1 MGAKGRKKSQ
11 KAKVK
16 TVEKKI
22 AVQQYEED
30 EDDNFDLETMEKM
43 LGNDDNSEEESGD
56 DDSAAQDFMDDD
68 GEEEEEGEGE
78 DDDDQEENYD
88 EPEEKVEELDSDDD
102 EKQYEDEDDEEDT
115 DTEETDIALPNDSS
129 DNIIEG
135 DENCTL
141 DLRNLLSINSHQVN
155 HRLLYQQKAK
165 DQSKDG
171 DDVAT
176 ICTTGMMKANE
187 DYLLQKASEGCSQL
201 LAGLWSLEKEK
212 SEAGPMAVL
221 PTYCQIVT
229 PRELVSYTIIAYFLL
244 SQIIE

>member
-1 MGAKGRKKSQ
+1 MGDKGSKKSQ
-11 KAKVK
+11 KAKVQK
-16 TVEKKI
+16 VEKKI
-22 AVQQYEED
+22 DVQQYEED
-30 EDDNFDLETMEKM
+30 EDDNFDLEAMEKM
-43 LGNDDNSEEESGD
+43 LGKDDNSEEESGD
-56 DDSAAQDFMDDD
+56 NDSADQYFMD
-68 GEEEEEGEGE
+68 EEDQDEGE
-78 DDDDQEENYD
+78 DDDDEEEENYD
-88 EPEEKVEELDSDDD
+88 EPEEVEELDSDGD
-102 EKQYEDEDDEEDT
+102 EEQYEDGDDEEDVE
-115 DTEETDIALPNDSS
+115 TEEIEIALPNSSS
-129 DNIIEG
+129 DNIVEG

-155 HRLLYQQKAK
+155 HRLLYQQRAK

-201 LAGLWSLEKEK
+201 LAGLWNLDKEK

-229 PRELVSYTIIAYFLL
+229 PRELVSYTINACFHL
-244 SQIIE
+244 S